1 MFVNDFTWCVKP
13 KMLFHGFRSNVN
25 NSENPLQATQET
37 TNASESQF
45 SATQETILKYLE
57 FFNND
62 STKKEPKQ
70 SLALVLVPDPNV
82 KHGVEPTQCD
92 PNIVIE

>member
-1 MFVNDFTWCVKP
+1 
-13 KMLFHGFRSNVN
+13 MLFHGFRSNVN

-37 TNASESQF
+37 TTASE
-45 SATQETILKYLE
+45 
-57 FFNND
+57 
-62 STKKEPKQ
+62 

>member
-1 MFVNDFTWCVKP
+1 MIN
-13 KMLFHGFRSNVN
+13 GFRSNVN

-37 TNASESQF
+37 TQK
-45 SATQETILKYLE
+45 TILKYPE

-62 STKKEPKQ
+62 STEKEPKQ
-70 SLALVLVPDPNV
+70 GLALVLVPDPNV

>member
-1 MFVNDFTWCVKP
+1 
-13 KMLFHGFRSNVN
+13 MLFHGFRSNVI

-45 SATQETILKYLE
+45 SATQETILKYPE

-62 STKKEPKQ
+62 STEKEPKQ
-70 SLALVLVPDPNV
+70 SLALVLVPDPHV